1 MEADA
6 GPSRL
11 TPPDATQA
19 TAARGASRLSPGWL
33 GSVAT
38 VLAVMTTGLGAVGY
52 VAMRAHRHSQALTV
66 ADAAAV
72 VAAKDCLAAT
82 QPSDV
87 GALPAAQRK
96 LDECSTG
103 DFKSQITWYAAVLS
117 EAYQAVNLHVRPPEI
132 HAAVEAMDSDGSIIA
147 LIALRA
153 NISQEGMPERD
164 NNYRIRVKMVPAN
177 GEFKIAH
184 LDQVAQ

>member
-19 TAARGASRLSPGWL
+19 ASRLSRGWL
-33 GSVAT
+33 GAVAT

-52 VAMRAHRHSQALTV
+52 VAMRAHRHGQALTA

-87 GALPAAQRK
+87 DALPATQRK

-103 DFKSQITWYAAVLS
+103 DFKSQIAWYAAILS
-117 EAYQAVNLHVRPPEI
+117 EAYQAVNLHVRLPEI
-132 HAAVEAMDSDGSIIA
+132 DAAVEATKGDGSIIA
-147 LIALRA
+147 LIAFRA
-153 NISQEGMPERD
+153 NISQEGMPDRD
-164 NNYRIRVKMVPAN
+164 NNYRIRVKVVPDN
-177 GEFKIAH
+177 GQFKIAH